1 MESKTNNRTPQKT
14 SKNEMDITFD
24 LSDIPQSSDI
34 KYNWT
39 DEDENFLRGLSEE
52 AICYQFLNDYSAQ
65 QYTLRVNII
74 TGVALVLNLITTF
87 SGLQN
92 QYDDINIRNNI
103 GICLTLVGGFGTLI
117 QLINT
122 KCNISDDKIKY
133 EKSYKNWKKFSF
145 YINVE
150 LIKNRTERIDKN
162 IFFPK
167 CIKLYDQLIETQI
180 TFTEKAINVYYKK
193 YEKINIQKPST
204 FGDFKPLDI
213 NRQFVES
220 KSKQNEVKTL
230 IIDNYKQING
240 RIPND
245 EELAD
250 ILSTEPLYF
259 KYNTNNLNTST
270 NTPLRNTINFDIGKH
285 ERIPGVSVV

>member
-204 FGDFKPLDI
+204 FGDFKP
-213 NRQFVES
+213 
-220 KSKQNEVKTL
+220 
-230 IIDNYKQING
+230 
-240 RIPND
+240 
-245 EELAD
+245 
-250 ILSTEPLYF
+250 
-259 KYNTNNLNTST
+259 
-270 NTPLRNTINFDIGKH
+270 
-285 ERIPGVSVV
+285 